1 MCSQERKITSL
12 FLKELRFGK
21 RSGNLSN
28 RVYFIFLKI
37 DVVYHKSN
45 GRKQYNI
52 APRSGMPKTDILMTT
67 ADFKSFETRQPDF
80 GIEVLNL
87 TDRRVSSKKG
97 AATILTIKTKLF
109 LPK

>member
-1 MCSQERKITSL
+1 MESDTTLSPK
-12 FLKELRFGK
+12 
-21 RSGNLSN
+21 SGL
-28 RVYFIFLKI
+28 
-37 DVVYHKSN
+37 
-45 GRKQYNI
+45 
-52 APRSGMPKTDILMTT
+52 PKTDILMTT

>member
-1 MCSQERKITSL
+1 
-12 FLKELRFGK
+12 
-21 RSGNLSN
+21 
-28 RVYFIFLKI
+28 
-37 DVVYHKSN
+37 
-45 GRKQYNI
+45 
-52 APRSGMPKTDILMTT
+52 MPKTDILMTT